1 MAKYLI
7 DSTDIEIEEVSG
19 TENLKFNFASGN
31 SVEQMIGDLSNLST
45 TSKSNVVNAINE
57 VNNSTIYST
66 TEKVV
71 GKWINNKPL
80 YRKVISTGNLPN
92 ASVKNINHGVSNL
105 DKYINM
111 YGIVSDGAYSVPL
124 PYFYP
129 SEMISTYGIGI
140 EAPNN
145 LSINIIT
152 GIDRTGYSGYIVLEY
167 TKTTD

>member
-1 MAKYLI
+1 MEK
-7 DSTDIEIEEVSG
+7 IEF
-19 TENLKFNFASGN
+19 K
-31 SVEQMIGDLSNLST
+31 DLPDTTTPLSASNL
-45 TSKSNVVNAINE
+45 NILQDNIENAINT
-57 VNNSTIYST
+57 NDIYST
-66 TEKVV
+66 NEIVI

-92 ASVKNINHGVSNL
+92 TSVKNINHGINNL

-111 YGIVSDGAYSVPL
+111 YGIVSDGTYSIPL

-140 EAPNN
+140 EASNN

-152 GIDRTGYSGYIVLEY
+152 GVDRTGYSGYVILEY